1 MKIKKIQTDLY
12 NLSLDPNKKFKD
24 LENYFIADLDYINE
38 NIDDIIYICL
48 NYNLYFEEIYEK
60 FIELLNEE
68 NKYQLFKYCINKNKF
83 KESKV
88 IIANKIDL
96 DKYFVNILSVLED
109 KVNDIEEGLIELIL
123 IKMNKELDKEQL
135 NFISEEL
142 KNKIHYIKNIK
153 EF

>member
-12 NLSLDPNKKFKD
+12 NLSLEPNKKFKD
-24 LENYFIADLDYINE
+24 LENYFIADLDYIKE

-68 NKYQLFKYCINKNKF
+68 NKYQLFKYCINKNKI
-83 KESKV
+83 KESRV

-109 KVNDIEEGLIELIL
+109 KVNDIDEGLIELIL
-123 IKMNKELDKEQL
+123 IKMNKELDNEQL